1 LARRVARRCIR
12 PPNLTAEPMAEVEIG
27 NRRFP
32 VVSRRLDDDGVAAV
46 WPRVLAMWPLC
57 EDHRRRTKRRIPSLR
72 LSPA

>member
-1 LARRVARRCIR
+1 
-12 PPNLTAEPMAEVEIG
+12 MAEVEIG